1 MKYSKQREMIY
12 QTVQENPIHPTADV
26 VYQMVREKIP
36 TVSLGTVYRN
46 LNMLTEQGRL
56 CKISLPNQSDHFD
69 GRIDQHQHILCEK
82 CGKVFDIDIPQT
94 ADLLSL
100 VGANQSF
107 LITGCTLHLTGVCSD
122 CAQTH

>member
-36 TVSLGTVYRN
+36 TISLGTVYRN

-56 CKISLPNQSDHFD
+56 SKISLPNQSDHFD
-69 GRIDQHQHILCEK
+69 GRIDRHQHILCEK
-82 CGKVFDIDIPQT
+82 CGKVFDIEMPQT
-94 ADLLSL
+94 ADLLAL
-100 VGANQSF
+100 AGADQPF
-107 LITGCTLHLTGVCSD
+107 LITGCTLHLTGVCPD
-122 CAQTH
+122 CAQIH